1 MEEDITT
8 NKRPN
13 KMDEAIRMPE
23 QDVDH
28 TLEHLL
34 GDIIHE
40 AELLKLKNHELRQLL
55 RQTEALSLLRAE
67 LSVASCF
74 NNRNRRQNEWP
85 PDKEFVTRNSLLTDL
100 FEVKHIK
107 TIYYIFVITL
117 IVLFLNTVVYDFI
130 DRGVIN
136 FGFRPIVFVFRKFHL
151 SLALWACMQL
161 VVLCVYPAFKLWSKV
176 RNIFADNHIRKVC
189 DLSALIGLIVFQ
201 CSFIYLV
208 IEAVLQL
215 DIAPVSSLAA
225 LLEMTRFVMK
235 VHSFVRTNVP
245 RVLDST
251 ENVTQTNKHT
261 QTVSSFTKYLYFL
274 FAPTLIYRDEYPR
287 TQRIRWTIV
296 LRHALEVIGVICYM
310 SFIFERFLTPL
321 FDRFGDTEISSAKFV
336 LILFESVMPAT
347 LIFLCGFFLLL
358 HSWLNGSSELLR
370 FADRMFYGNWW
381 NASSFVEFF
390 RLWNVAVSD
399 WLYAFLYKES
409 IQLLFKNH
417 RLLATILVFTVSAI
431 FHEVIM
437 AFSYRFFYPVMFVG
451 YEFVGLSLLFLT
463 RNINKTAGSI
473 LLWFLLSIGN
483 GIQMSLYHMEYYAR
497 KNCPLSSNDS
507 LLVDYFIPVS
517 WSCNGITNN
526 SNWTFRGVE
535 Y

>member
-1 MEEDITT
+1 MTID
-8 NKRPN
+8 KMPN
-13 KMDEAIRMPE
+13 KMDDAVKTPKKGA
-23 QDVDH
+23 DH
-28 TLEHLL
+28 ILDHLL
-34 GDIIHE
+34 DDIIHD
-40 AELLKLKNHELRQLL
+40 AKLLKLKNHELRQLL
-55 RQTEALSLLRAE
+55 RQTDALSLLRAE
-67 LSVASCF
+67 LSVASFF
-74 NNRNRRQNEWP
+74 NKRKRRRNEWL

-107 TIYYIFVITL
+107 TIYYIFVTTL
-117 IVLFLNTVVYDFI
+117 IVLLLNTVVYDFI

-136 FGFRPIVFVFRKFHL
+136 FGFRPIVIGFGKFHL

-161 VVLCVYPAFKLWSKV
+161 VVLCVYPAFKLWSRV
-176 RNIFADNHIRKVC
+176 RHIFADNYIRKVC
-189 DLSALIGLIVFQ
+189 DLSALIGVILFE
-201 CSFIYLV
+201 CSFICLV
-208 IEAVLQL
+208 IKAVLQL
-215 DIAPVSSLAA
+215 DLPPASSLAA

-235 VHSFVRTNVP
+235 VYSFIRTNVP

-251 ENVTQTNKHT
+251 ENVTQRNKRT
-261 QTVSSFTKYLYFL
+261 QTISSFAKYLYFL

-287 TQRIRWTIV
+287 TQRIRWSVV
-296 LRHALEVIGVICYM
+296 LRHALEVIGVICYV

-321 FDRFGDTEISSAKFV
+321 FDRFGDTEISLAKFV

-358 HSWLNGSSELLR
+358 HSWLNGSSELLC
-370 FADRMFYGNWW
+370 FADRMFYGDWW

-417 RLLATILVFTVSAI
+417 RSLATILVFTVSAV

-437 AFSYRFFYPVMFVG
+437 AFSFRFFYPVMFVG
-451 YEFVGLSLLFLT
+451 YEFMGLSMLFLT
-463 RNINKTAGSI
+463 RNINKAAGSI
-473 LLWFLLSIGN
+473 LVWFLLSVGN
-483 GIQMSLYHMEYYAR
+483 GIQMSLYNMEYYAR
-497 KNCPLSSNDS
+497 KNCPKSSDS
-507 LLVDYFIPVS
+507 LVDYFIPVS
-517 WSCNGITNN
+517 WSCNGITHN
-526 SNWTFRGVE
+526 SNWTFRAVE